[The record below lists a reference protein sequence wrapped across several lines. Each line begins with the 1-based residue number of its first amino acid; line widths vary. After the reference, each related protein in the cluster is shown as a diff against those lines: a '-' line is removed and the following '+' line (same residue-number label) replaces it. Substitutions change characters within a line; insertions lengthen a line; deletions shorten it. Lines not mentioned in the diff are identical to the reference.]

1 MGIFGKIK
9 HGFEHLKNSSF
20 RDALIKVNKNPATEG
35 LGIKKKG
42 PEQTQLEEL
51 EQFHIMLGAGARKLK
66 NVPLIGNYSGQIA
79 AGADAAV
86 NVLDPINKAVREQDE
101 SAKAGKGS
109 FDAYKKIG
117 LAGGKGLKKAV
128 QMKELPVEYGGTE
141 NHTTDSRYHQDLV
154 V

>member
-1 MGIFGKIK
+1 MGIFDKIK
-9 HGFEHLKNSSF
+9 HGLEHLKNSSF
-20 RDALIKVNKNPATEG
+20 RDALIKVNKNPASG
-35 LGIKKKG
+35 FRDK
-42 PEQTQLEEL
+42 PHEQTQMEDL
-51 EQFHIMLGAGARKLK
+51 EQFYLKFGSGARKLK
-66 NVPLIGNYSGQIA
+66 NVPFIGNYSDEIA
-79 AGADAAV
+79 QGSDAAV
-86 NVLDPINKAVREQDE
+86 SILSPINQAVREQDE